1 MFNCFSQLAVC
12 ECNLAKRDFLFL
24 LLLSFFFSITRWT
37 HFFNSVQW
45 SFLVYVITV
54 HPSTMWQCRKSLS
67 LETHSSGLILQ
78 RQSMSL
84 YWINSCEPAHC
95 MNLWVPMNQKRLR
108 KDKTSVEM
116 LLLRSRTKPEAQ
128 QVRPRDINSDKYKL
142 LWMCA
147 CVCMSEEEKS
157 GLCVGVGINVY
168 PRGRMLVS
176 EERLSFFLVHYFSVL
191 LLK

>member
-1 MFNCFSQLAVC
+1 
-12 ECNLAKRDFLFL
+12 
-24 LLLSFFFSITRWT
+24 
-37 HFFNSVQW
+37 
-45 SFLVYVITV
+45 
-54 HPSTMWQCRKSLS
+54 
-67 LETHSSGLILQ
+67 
-78 RQSMSL
+78 
-84 YWINSCEPAHC
+84 
-95 MNLWVPMNQKRLR
+95 MNQKRLR

-116 LLLRSRTKPEAQ
+116 LLLRSRTKPDAQ
-128 QVRPRDINSDKYKL
+128 QVRPRDIN
-142 LWMCA
+142 CA